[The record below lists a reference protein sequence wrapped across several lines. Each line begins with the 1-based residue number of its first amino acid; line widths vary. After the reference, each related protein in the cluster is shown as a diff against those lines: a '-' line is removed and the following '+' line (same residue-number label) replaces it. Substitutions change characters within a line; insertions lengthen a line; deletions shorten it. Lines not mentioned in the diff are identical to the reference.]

1 MGIAAAITAAAVIG
15 GGASLIGAGIQASAA
30 SKAAKQQEQG
40 LQAGINEQQQMFNT
54 TNSQLSP
61 YFTAGAGDYGTL
73 NKFLTGGPGQ
83 QQQTLA
89 GLPGYQFEL
98 NQGLESTQNSYAA
111 RGLGASG
118 AALKGAA
125 SYATGLANSNWS
137 SFINPLI
144 QASSVGENAA
154 AGAGYQG
161 TAAGQGI
168 AQSLAGQG
176 QAASAGTVGSA
187 NALAGGLGSIG
198 NSAGNALLTNALL
211 SQYGAGGANMY
222 AMGPA

>member
-15 GGASLIGAGIQASAA
+15 GGASLIGAGIQSSAA
-30 SKAAKQQEQG
+30 KSAAAQQEKG

-54 TNSQLSP
+54 TNAQLSP
-61 YFTAGAGDYGTL
+61 YFTGGAQDYSTL
-73 NKFLTGGPGQ
+73 NKFLNGGPGQ
-83 QQQTLA
+83 QQATLE
-89 GLPGYQFEL
+89 GLPGYQFAL
-98 NQGLESTQNSYAA
+98 SQGLESTQNSYAA

-125 SYATGLANSNWS
+125 SYATGLASANYSNY
-137 SFINPLI
+137 INPLI
-144 QASSVGENAA
+144 QGASIGENAGA
-154 AGAGYQG
+154 AAGYQG

-168 AQSLAGQG
+168 SQSLASQG

-187 NALAGGLGSIG
+187 NALAGGLSSVGSGI
-198 NSAGNALLTNALL
+198 GNALLTNALL
-211 SQYGAGGANMY
+211 SQYSGGGANMY